1 MPGAARQGDAIQGTT
16 AGEHNGHATP
26 HGPLPITGTISGGCS
41 GDVFINGRPAAY
53 VGSTTTENDACC
65 GSSQGSIA
73 QGSSSVFI
81 NGKPAARI
89 GERQPD
95 GLGGGWHRGRLCWQ
109 RGRSDRRVRYAR

>member
-1 MPGAARQGDAIQGTT
+1 MRYAWSCTARGRHTRHHSGGAQRTRHPARS
-16 AGEHNGHATP
+16 
-26 HGPLPITGTISGGCS
+26 LPITGTISGGCS

-89 GERQPD
+89 GDTLAAHNGTGAVSD
-95 GLGGGWHRGRLCWQ
+95 GSGDVLIGG
-109 RGRSDRRVRYAR
+109 

>member
-53 VGSTTTENDACC
+53 VGSTTTENNACC

-89 GERQPD
+89 GD
-95 GLGGGWHRGRLCWQ
+95 TLAAHNGTGAVSAGSGDVLIGG
-109 RGRSDRRVRYAR
+109 

>member
-26 HGPLPITGTISGGCS
+26 HGPLLITGTISGGCS

-73 QGSSSVFI
+73 HGSSSVFI

-89 GERQPD
+89 GDTLAAHNGTGAVSD
-95 GLGGGWHRGRLCWQ
+95 GSGDVLIGG
-109 RGRSDRRVRYAR
+109 

>member
-41 GDVFINGRPAAY
+41 GDVFINGQPAAY

-73 QGSSSVFI
+73 QGSGSVFI

-89 GERQPD
+89 GDALAAHMAP
-95 GLGGGWHRGRLCWQ
+95 GPSPLAAGTF
-109 RGRSDRRVRYAR
+109 

>member
-81 NGKPAARI
+81 NGVLDKLVAPPPVSGTPWPPTMAPGPSLMAA
-89 GERQPD
+89 GTF
-95 GLGGGWHRGRLCWQ
+95 
-109 RGRSDRRVRYAR
+109 